1 MQNKISI
8 IIPVFN
14 EEKSIVNVIKNI
26 RIRLPKIEII
36 VVNDGSTDLTLQKIR
51 NQNVEIINHPECL
64 GYGTALRSGIEF
76 SKKDYVLFCDG
87 DGQHRIE
94 DVEKII
100 KSCQDFDMVVG
111 ARGKDSHQQLNR
123 VFGKAILSYFAS
135 LLMGKKVLDLNSGLR
150 IIRRKIINKYL
161 HLMPHGFS
169 FSTTSTFALSKDKRS
184 IKWVPIRT
192 VERIGKS
199 SVRQIKDGT
208 SILLLMLRLSILFEP
223 LKIFMFSSIILF
235 FLTIIS
241 FIFNIFLMGELNIT
255 DTTVILGL
263 GTLIVFLTGLLCDQV
278 SAIRRNL

>member
-169 FSTTSTFALSKDKRS
+169 FSTTSTFALLKDKRS

-192 VERIGKS
+192 VKRIGKS

-208 SILLLMLRLSILFEP
+208 SILLLMLRLSIIEFT
-223 LKIFMFSSIILF
+223 FQS
-235 FLTIIS
+235 FL
-241 FIFNIFLMGELNIT
+241 N
-255 DTTVILGL
+255 
-263 GTLIVFLTGLLCDQV
+263 
-278 SAIRRNL
+278 NLHMKKT

>member
-111 ARGKDSHQQLNR
+111 ARGKDSHQQLN
-123 VFGKAILSYFAS
+123 
-135 LLMGKKVLDLNSGLR
+135 
-150 IIRRKIINKYL
+150 
-161 HLMPHGFS
+161 
-169 FSTTSTFALSKDKRS
+169 
-184 IKWVPIRT
+184 
-192 VERIGKS
+192 
-199 SVRQIKDGT
+199 
-208 SILLLMLRLSILFEP
+208 
-223 LKIFMFSSIILF
+223 
-235 FLTIIS
+235 
-241 FIFNIFLMGELNIT
+241 
-255 DTTVILGL
+255 
-263 GTLIVFLTGLLCDQV
+263 
-278 SAIRRNL
+278 